1 MRLPVLAAA
10 AMLMAGPA
18 FAQGT
23 TTTPSGTTA
32 APPGATTAPQG
43 AATQRAA
50 TPQSLTDLDAACR
63 GGNQQACQDAT
74 RMRASSGSSSATT
87 APAAGG
93 GAAMPT
99 APAAP
104 GAGPRRVVPRGGDLA
119 GPVGHPTGPSPP
131 PRRTTR
137 LQSRQMT
144 IAAD

>member
-10 AMLMAGPA
+10 AMLMAGPV

-23 TTTPSGTTA
+23 TTTPSATTA
-32 APPGATTAPQG
+32 APPAATTAPQG
-43 AATQRAA
+43 AATQRGA
-50 TPQSLTDLDAACR
+50 TPQNLTDLDAACR

-74 RMRASSGSSSATT
+74 RMRASSSSSATT

-104 GAGPRRVVPRGGDLA
+104 GTAAPGSAAPSGAPRR
-119 GPVGHPTGPSPP
+119 
-131 PRRTTR
+131 
-137 LQSRQMT
+137 
-144 IAAD
+144 